1 MLVCNVSQLAR
12 RAAIAADV
20 AEITAA
26 VDATATG
33 NIVFATLVD
42 DPASVGDHVDA
53 FLGQIIGE
61 AASATATVNAGLTY
75 AAAIA
80 EAVTAAE
87 VWSGSV
93 PAIYSATVA
102 ETTAAVSAQDATVT
116 AAAWRSAMLAGPQ
129 PIFVNDPRASR
140 EGNVD
145 GIMVNL

>member
-1 MLVCNVSQLAR
+1 MLACNVSQRAR
-12 RAAIAADV
+12 RASIAVDI
-20 AEITAA
+20 AETTAA
-26 VDATATG
+26 LDTLGTG

-42 DPASVGDHVDA
+42 DPASVGDRVDA
-53 FLGQIIGE
+53 FLGQIMLE
-61 AASATATVNAGLTY
+61 AANATATVNAGLTY

-87 VWSGSV
+87 AWSGLV
-93 PAIYSATVA
+93 PAVYSAAVA
-102 ETTAAVSAQDATVT
+102 ETTAAVSAQDATVI

-129 PIFVNDPRASR
+129 PIFVNDPRVSR